1 MLGWYPCTI
10 FGCYFSRL
18 FSPSA
23 CSAYSSRLKS
33 YLSFVVLALVLVLVM
48 GVFFDD
54 NDDLIYFSYLE
65 IEQLLFDAVF
75 RLLLTLRLLLLA
87 R

>member
-1 MLGWYPCTI
+1 M
-10 FGCYFSRL
+10 
-18 FSPSA
+18 
-23 CSAYSSRLKS
+23 
-33 YLSFVVLALVLVLVM
+33 VLALVLVLVM

>member
-1 MLGWYPCTI
+1 M
-10 FGCYFSRL
+10 
-18 FSPSA
+18 
-23 CSAYSSRLKS
+23 
-33 YLSFVVLALVLVLVM
+33 LVM

-65 IEQLLFDAVF
+65 IEQLLFDAVI
-75 RLLLTLRLLLLA
+75 RLLLLTLRLLWLA

>member
-1 MLGWYPCTI
+1 M
-10 FGCYFSRL
+10 
-18 FSPSA
+18 
-23 CSAYSSRLKS
+23 
-33 YLSFVVLALVLVLVM
+33 LVM

-65 IEQLLFDAVF
+65 IEQLLFDAVI
-75 RLLLTLRLLLLA
+75 RLLLLTLRLLWLT

>member
-1 MLGWYPCTI
+1 M
-10 FGCYFSRL
+10 
-18 FSPSA
+18 
-23 CSAYSSRLKS
+23 
-33 YLSFVVLALVLVLVM
+33 LVM

-65 IEQLLFDAVF
+65 IEQLLFDAF
-75 RLLLTLRLLLLA
+75 IRLLLLTLRLLWLT